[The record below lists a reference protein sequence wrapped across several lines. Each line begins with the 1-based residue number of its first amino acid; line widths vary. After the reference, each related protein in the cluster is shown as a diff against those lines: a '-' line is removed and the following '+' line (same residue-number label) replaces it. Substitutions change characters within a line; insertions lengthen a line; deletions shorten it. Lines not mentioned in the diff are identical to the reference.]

1 MRWELLVLSGL
12 VLCVAAWDNDDLEVF
27 DVVEEVNQNFYEL
40 MGVSQEASQSEIKS
54 AFRQLT
60 LKLHPDKSDAP
71 DADVQFRNLVSVHNI
86 LKDPGKREKYNEVL
100 KNGLPNWRSAVY
112 YYRHVRKMG
121 LAEGA
126 IILFIITTFG
136 QYLVGW
142 ASYFEKRY
150 TAEQILNS
158 KTKKTKKSGFDSA
171 VNEILDQ
178 LPKPSIWNTLPFQIP
193 MEEEEERVRLEREAA
208 LAEFR
213 EKGGARKRRGFVPPE
228 RECLLDSGDEPA
240 SGEELKPV
248 KAAPGRERE
257 AALAEFR
264 EKGGARKRR
273 GFVPPERE
281 CLLDSGDEPVSGE
294 ELKPAKAAP
303 VSSLYLHETKLAK
316 FRVKGGARKRRGF
329 VPPERE
335 CLLDSGDEPA
345 NGEDL
350 KPVKAAPSETKLAK
364 FRDKGGARKRRGF
377 VPPERECLLD
387 SGDEPASGEDLK
399 PVKATPVS
407 LLYLD
412 KREKREAALA
422 EFREKGGAR
431 KRRGFVPPEREC
443 LLDSGD
449 EPASGEDLKPVKA
462 TPWGRLEA
470 CQSGTCEFTYS
481 ETKLA
486 KFREKGGARKRRGFV
501 PPERESL
508 LDSGDEPASGEDV
521 KPVKAA
527 PAPPVITGGLWT
539 DDDLAELVRLVK
551 KFPGGTPE
559 RWERIAEAMCRSVG
573 EVTHMAAKMKENC
586 YKVPGQEPEPVVVEP
601 PKKVKTRKTE
611 EVPAGNWSQP
621 QQAALEAALA
631 KHPKGGAGDRWQKIA
646 SAVPGKTKEECMARC
661 RYLSEMVKKQKQ
673 QEEESQSLGAAT
685 LRAANC
691 RGKCSRGIRSGSPKV
706 MLGRARAGRAK
717 INAAQKVAS

>member
-1 MRWELLVLSGL
+1 MRWEFLLLSGL
-12 VLCVAAWDNDDLEVF
+12 VLCAEAWDNDDLEVF

-40 MGVSQEASQSEIKS
+40 MGVSPDSSQSEIKS

-60 LKLHPDKSDAP
+60 LKLHPDKNDSP

-150 TAEQILNS
+150 TAEQILS
-158 KTKKTKKSGFDSA
+158 AKTKKTKKSGFDTA

-178 LPKPSIWNTLPFQIP
+178 LPKPTIWNTLPFQIP
-193 MEEEEERVRLEREAA
+193 MWTWAAITALPRAITEYREMKKKEEEEARKQKKREEEEERVRLEREA
-208 LAEFR
+208 
-213 EKGGARKRRGFVPPE
+213 
-228 RECLLDSGDEPA
+228 S
-240 SGEELKPV
+240 
-248 KAAPGRERE
+248 
-257 AALAEFR
+257 
-264 EKGGARKRR
+264 
-273 GFVPPERE
+273 
-281 CLLDSGDEPVSGE
+281 
-294 ELKPAKAAP
+294 
-303 VSSLYLHETKLAK
+303 
-316 FRVKGGARKRRGF
+316 
-329 VPPERE
+329 
-335 CLLDSGDEPA
+335 
-345 NGEDL
+345 
-350 KPVKAAPSETKLAK
+350 
-364 FRDKGGARKRRGF
+364 
-377 VPPERECLLD
+377 
-387 SGDEPASGEDLK
+387 
-399 PVKATPVS
+399 
-407 LLYLD
+407 
-412 KREKREAALA
+412 LA

-449 EPASGEDLKPVKA
+449 EPASGEDL
-462 TPWGRLEA
+462 
-470 CQSGTCEFTYS
+470 
-481 ETKLA
+481 
-486 KFREKGGARKRRGFV
+486 
-501 PPERESL
+501 
-508 LDSGDEPASGEDV
+508 

-621 QQAALEAALA
+621 QQAALESALA
-631 KHPKGGAGDRWQKIA
+631 KYPKGGAADRWQKIA
-646 SAVPGKTKEECMARC
+646 QAVPGKTKEECMARC

-673 QEEESQSLGAAT
+673 QEEESQALGNGDCET
-685 LRAANC
+685 VQTELT
-691 RGKCSRGIRSGSPKV
+691 S
-706 MLGRARAGRAK
+706 
-717 INAAQKVAS
+717 